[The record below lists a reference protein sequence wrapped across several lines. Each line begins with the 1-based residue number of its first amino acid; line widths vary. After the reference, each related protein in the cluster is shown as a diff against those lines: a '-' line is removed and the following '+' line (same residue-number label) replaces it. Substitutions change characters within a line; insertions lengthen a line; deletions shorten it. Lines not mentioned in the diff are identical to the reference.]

1 MNNSCLNKKKN
12 LQSPLRERRL
22 WESGTVTWCGFLIGV
37 ILFCSTKPALAYI
50 DFGVGSM
57 LVQLLLGGIAG
68 ALVIIKFYWA
78 RIKDWYRRVFR
89 SNAQGKKRAIPRDQG
104 DESKL

>member
-1 MNNSCLNKKKN
+1 MNNSCRNKKKN
-12 LQSPLRERRL
+12 LQSPLRGRRL
-22 WESGTVTWCGFLIGV
+22 WESGAITWCGFLIGV

-78 RIKDWYRRVFR
+78 RIKDWYHRVFR
-89 SNAQGKKRAIPRDQG
+89 SSEQENKGPVPRDQG
-104 DESKL
+104 EE